1 MKPKEALVKDGF
13 LPAGA
18 ENKRGRLSAD
28 AIARCEALVSQGWKI
43 DGYESKADNTVAK
56 VKVPTGVKEVA
67 DIGDPIHDERE
78 WSAYVT
84 VGDKTQTV
92 DMRTCCNLCGR
103 SSLTYCPHPEPQ
115 VFVDFDQ
122 SAVVS
127 FKQRN
132 KPLVRRWW

>member
-28 AIARCEALVSQGWKI
+28 AIARCMELAAQGVKI
-43 DGYESKADNTVAK
+43 EGYESKSDNTVAK
-56 VKVPTGVKEVA
+56 VKIATGVKEIA

-78 WSAYVT
+78 WEAYIT
-84 VGDKTQTV
+84 VDGKTESV
-92 DMRTCCNLCGR
+92 DMRKCCNLCGR
-103 SSLTYCPHPEPQ
+103 TSLTYCPHPEPQ

-127 FKQRN
+127 FKQRRV
-132 KPLVRRWW
+132 PLVRRWW